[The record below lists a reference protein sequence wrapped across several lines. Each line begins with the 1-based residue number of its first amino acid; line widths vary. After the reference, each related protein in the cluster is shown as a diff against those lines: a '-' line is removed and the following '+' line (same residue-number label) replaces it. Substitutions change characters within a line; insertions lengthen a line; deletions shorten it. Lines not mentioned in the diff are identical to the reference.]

1 MRIWSAAIIIAA
13 VLIIGFALSVPHVR
27 DLGDTAATT
36 TENASTTPTV
46 YIHDAYKKGIHTITA
61 KVLLP
66 DACTTISGDVSVI
79 PSAASGTPDSITLA
93 LDMPPDSGICL
104 EEPATTTL
112 TFTVSAETGTPI
124 SATINGTDAST
135 TAY

>member
-27 DLGDTAATT
+27 DVGNKPAAAG
-36 TENASTTPTV
+36 EASATPMV
-46 YIHDAYKKGIHTITA
+46 YIHDSYKKGAHTITA
-61 KVLLP
+61 KILLP
-66 DACTTISGDVSVI
+66 DACTTISGDASVV
-79 PSAASGTPDSITLA
+79 PASASGTPDSIALA

-112 TFTVSAETGTPI
+112 TFTVSAGTGTPI
-124 SATINGTDAST
+124 SATINGNDAST

>member
-27 DLGDTAATT
+27 DLGGKAASAP
-36 TENASTTPTV
+36 EASATPMV
-46 YIHDAYKKGIHTITA
+46 FIHDAYKKGTHTITA
-61 KVLLP
+61 KILVP
-66 DACTTISGDVSVI
+66 DACTTVSGAANVIS
-79 PSAASGTPDSITLA
+79 SAASGTPDTIALA

-112 TFTVSAETGTPI
+112 SFTVSAGTGTPI